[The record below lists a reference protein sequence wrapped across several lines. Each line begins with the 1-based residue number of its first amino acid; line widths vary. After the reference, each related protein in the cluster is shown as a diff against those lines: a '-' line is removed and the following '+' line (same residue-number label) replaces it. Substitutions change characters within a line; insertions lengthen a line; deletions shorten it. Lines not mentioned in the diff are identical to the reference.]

1 MQSLAPDNPNTLSFD
16 AEVASVDGANVVLEE
31 TYFYAQSGGQPA
43 DRGVVADIA
52 VTDVQEYPFGIVH
65 ALADEDHGLAA
76 GDEVRCVVD
85 ASFRTYCRRAHTA
98 SHMLF
103 GAARRVLDDVGYAGF
118 DIDEEKAR
126 VDFTAET
133 EITDERLV
141 ELERLTNRAVW
152 DSLPVSWTY
161 QDAETAQQREDV
173 AFNTKTEE
181 GAMSDVRESQS
192 DSRANQS
199 AERSGDADQVRIVT
213 IEGWDV
219 AACGGTH
226 VDNTAEIGPVRILD
240 RSNPGEGATRVEFAV
255 GPTAIDA
262 AAESHDAA
270 MAAAAGL
277 DVAIPALPDAVDR
290 LMAERDELRDEVAEL
305 KSELLEYRLADL
317 DAVERDGASW
327 LVGAVDGVTAND
339 LQGDLQELA
348 GEKADVVA
356 VAGTAGDTFVA
367 VATDGAADANEV
379 VQELT
384 GEFGGGGGGG
394 PTFAQGGGIPVTPIE
409 VVEYLRE

>member
-1 MQSLAPDNPNTLSFD
+1 MQSLAPDNPDTLSFD
-16 AEVASVDGANVVLEE
+16 TEVASVDGANVVLEE

-43 DRGVVADIA
+43 DRGVVADVP

-65 ALADEDHGLAA
+65 ALAEEDHGLEE

-85 ASFRTYCRRAHTA
+85 GAFRTYCRRAHTA
-98 SHMLF
+98 SHVLF
-103 GAARRVLDDVGYAGF
+103 GAARRVLEDVGYAGF
-118 DIDEEKAR
+118 DIDEEKVR

-152 DSLPVSWTY
+152 DSLPVTWDY
-161 QDAETAQQREDV
+161 QDAEVAQQRAEV

-181 GAMSDVRESQS
+181 GVMSD
-192 DSRANQS
+192 
-199 AERSGDADQVRIVT
+199 ADEVRIVT
-213 IEGWDV
+213 VEGWDV

-226 VDNTAEIGPVRILD
+226 VDNTAEIGPVRVLD

-262 AAESHDAA
+262 AAEGHDAA
-270 MAAAAGL
+270 MTAATSL

-290 LMAERDELRDEVAEL
+290 LLAERNDLRDEVAEL
-305 KSELLEYRLADL
+305 KSDLLEYRLADL
-317 DAVERDGASW
+317 DAVERNGASW

-339 LQGDLQELA
+339 LQGDLQALA

-356 VAGTAGDTFVA
+356 VAGTAGTTFVA
-367 VATDGAADANEV
+367 VATDGDTDANDV
-379 VQELT
+379 VQEVT

-394 PTFAQGGGIPVTPIE
+394 PTFAQGGGIPVPPHE
-409 VVEYLRE
+409 VVAYLQA